1 MKDRKKWK
9 PRRHSQNQPK
19 NAGKLRKRGKRGG
32 GEKEGVDSVAEEDG
46 SIKLKVRRRSHVT
59 GRGFGEEPV
68 VHFLYNLCF
77 DPR

>member
-46 SIKLKVRRRSHVT
+46 LIK
-59 GRGFGEEPV
+59 
-68 VHFLYNLCF
+68 N
-77 DPR
+77 